1 MIAQPARRSQVI
13 VLLACSFWMIGKV
26 TAPALR
32 AAAITQQAPQLT
44 SDPLAAASQQIDA
57 LSRQGLETAVL
68 VGLALPSERQSVA
81 KTALAALD
89 QLQQAEMKLSARAI
103 ELQATD
109 AKAAQQLRQRD
120 LAVRLPLL
128 RARASLLA
136 GAATGDLSRLSSA
149 IDLLEP
155 LDPIAVAPA
164 AVRRYLLALA
174 LYHRA
179 ILQGIAPGV
188 ADPDLGKAIET
199 LRSMRDWPI
208 GADVNTQIP
217 PALAADVWFAQVHIA
232 THASAQPTIAQRAG
246 EIESRPPFVS
256 TDLNQMADPGL
267 FARHA
272 QVRASALASL
282 WAAKPGA
289 LTFDDVLR
297 PIEQTMQPARLG
309 LTTPQA
315 DEARR
320 SLIGRAAAM
329 AIARGGSQ
337 AEMPPAAVVA
347 AGRVLAGDALS
358 RPQAI
363 AILDRAIKRPDLGPL
378 LPEALVYS
386 ALALSER
393 EGAAPRDQVESV
405 KRLVRALESGLSEP
419 IRSGLLS
426 NLPGY
431 SQRALQAAEKD
442 PARDSRLVSEAMELR
457 LRSLRLAGRAAP
469 GSSTSGSTGLALA
482 EEELKPV
489 DYKPDAAVLTRVL
502 EALSSVPANSPQ
514 SKRASELAA
523 FAINAA
529 TQRAQELLRN
539 SADPALGAGEL
550 LRAAQAGITW
560 FTTSPIGA
568 DPLLASRCRA
578 RLAEALA
585 ATGQS
590 QAIEIYRELLAVEPP
605 PESPMILT
613 IGLARAQRNAGD
625 AVGAFA
631 TYRSMVELL
640 ENAQLASKPPEYF
653 LAWAEMLAILASD
666 NAQGQRD
673 QQIRLRIDLLRTMDA
688 NFGTPDARDLIEMV
702 QLSIRRAA
710 PIAPAAPGESSAPN
724 AASPPSPAIP

>member
-1 MIAQPARRSQVI
+1 VTRWTFPLVASVGHAALMAMAGSMLAVPTHAQQPTRQALSQPAPQV
-13 VLLACSFWMIGKV
+13 ANAS
-26 TAPALR
+26 T
-32 AAAITQQAPQLT
+32 
-44 SDPLAAASQQIDA
+44 DPLAAASQQVDG

-68 VGLALPSERQSVA
+68 VGLALPSERQTVA
-81 KTALAALD
+81 NTAMAALD
-89 QLQQAEMKLSARAI
+89 KLQQAEMQLSARAI
-103 ELQATD
+103 ELQALD
-109 AKAAQQLRQRD
+109 AKAAQQIRQRD

-136 GAATGDLSRLSSA
+136 GAAGNDLARLSTA

-164 AVRRYLLALA
+164 ALRRYLLALA

-179 ILQGIAPGV
+179 ILQGVPPGAPDAG
-188 ADPDLGKAIET
+188 LGSAIET

-208 GADVNTQIP
+208 GADVNTQVP

-246 EIESRPPFVS
+246 EIESRPPFVA
-256 TDLNQMADPGL
+256 TDVNQMADPGL

-272 QVRASALASL
+272 QVRASALAML
-282 WAAKPGA
+282 WASKPGV
-289 LTFDDVLR
+289 LSFDEVLK
-297 PIEQTMQPARLG
+297 PIEQTMLSARLG

-315 DEARR
+315 DEARKA
-320 SLIGRAAAM
+320 LIGRAAAL

-337 AEMPPAAVVA
+337 AEMPAAAVVA
-347 AGRVLAGDALS
+347 AGRVLSSDPLS
-358 RPQAI
+358 RPQAV
-363 AILDRAIKRPDLGPL
+363 AILDRAIKRPDLGAL

-393 EGAAPRDQVESV
+393 IDAPAKDQVESI
-405 KRLVRALESGLSEP
+405 KRLVRALESGLTEP

-431 SQRALQAAEKD
+431 AQRALQAAEKD
-442 PARDSRLVSEAMELR
+442 TPRDSRLVSEAMELR
-457 LRSLRLAGRAAP
+457 LRSLRLAGRSSP
-469 GSSTSGSTGLALA
+469 GGATSGATGLALA

-502 EALSSVPANSPQ
+502 EALGTVPAGSPQ
-514 SKRASELAA
+514 SQRAKELAA

-529 TQRAQELLRN
+529 TVRAQEMLRN
-539 SADPALGAGEL
+539 SADPTLGAGEL

-560 FTTSPIGA
+560 FTTSAIGV
-568 DPLLASRCRA
+568 DPLLASRCKA

-590 QAIEIYRELLAVEPP
+590 QAIEMYRELLAIEPP

-613 IGLARAQRNAGD
+613 IGLARAQRSAGD

-673 QQIRLRIDLLRTMDA
+673 QQIRLRIDYLRSMDP

-702 QLSIRRAA
+702 QLSIRRTA
-710 PIAPAAPGESSAPN
+710 PPEAQPPAD
-724 AASPPSPAIP
+724 PSPR